1 MESRIYSSGHEEV
14 ECVQGWIGISDE
26 KDYEMLWGR
35 DEEFEVG
42 KMVGFL
48 LVEHFR
54 GVSYFRLVEGQEEDR
69 FDA

>member
-1 MESRIYSSGHEEV
+1 M
-14 ECVQGWIGISDE
+14 QGWIGIGDE

-35 DEEFEVG
+35 DEMVLGAG
-42 KMVGFL
+42 KMVGFR

-69 FDA
+69 FDAWIWIGRVACWH